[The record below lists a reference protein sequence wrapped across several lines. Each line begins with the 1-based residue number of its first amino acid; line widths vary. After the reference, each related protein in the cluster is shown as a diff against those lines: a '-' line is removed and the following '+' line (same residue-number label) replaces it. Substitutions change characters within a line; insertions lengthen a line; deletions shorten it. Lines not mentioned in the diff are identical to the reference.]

1 MDGKK
6 DTGQDKLSSTRG
18 TRDIKCPFF
27 RQHSSKQI
35 HCEGVME
42 GCTNAIIF
50 REEKGKSFYQHTY
63 CERNFDK
70 CEHYRVMMREIY
82 QDE

>member
-6 DTGQDKLSSTRG
+6 DTGKDKLSSTRG

-27 RQHSSKQI
+27 RQHSSRQI
-35 HCEGVME
+35 HCEGMME
-42 GCTNAIIF
+42 GCSNALIF
-50 REEKGKSFYQHTY
+50 REESKKAFFLHTY
-63 CERNFDK
+63 CECNFDK
-70 CEHYRVMMREIY
+70 CEHYRIMVNEIY